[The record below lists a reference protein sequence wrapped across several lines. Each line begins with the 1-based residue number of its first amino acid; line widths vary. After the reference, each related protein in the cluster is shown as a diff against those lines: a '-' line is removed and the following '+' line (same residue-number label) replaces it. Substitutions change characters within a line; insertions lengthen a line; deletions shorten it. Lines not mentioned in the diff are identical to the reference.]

1 MSETITIARPYAKAI
16 FEHALHQGK
25 LTEWS
30 TILFAASQI
39 ALNDQ
44 VISFINNPA
53 ATVEQQITLMA
64 EPLKK
69 MADTGEIPA
78 LDNYVRTL
86 AENKRLQI
94 LPDIYVLFEA
104 MRSEQEKTLTI
115 NVTSY
120 STLSSTQEKELID
133 ALSKRLQRQVTL
145 KVAIDKSLLGG
156 AIIKAG
162 DLVID
167 GSVRGKLNKLG
178 AGLAA

>member
-16 FEHALHQGK
+16 FEHALQAGK
-25 LTEWS
+25 LTQWS
-30 TILFAASQI
+30 DILFVASQV
-39 ALNDQ
+39 ALNPQAID
-44 VISFINNPA
+44 FINNPA
-53 ATVEQQITLMA
+53 ATTEQQITLMA
-64 EPLKK
+64 ESLKSV
-69 MADTGEIPA
+69 AGDETAASDGFI
-78 LDNYVRTL
+78 RTL
-86 AENKRLQI
+86 SENKRLSI
-94 LPDIYVLFEA
+94 LPDIYVLFETL
-104 MRSEQEKTLTI
+104 RSEQEKTLTI

-120 STLSSTQEKELID
+120 STLSGTQEKELIE
-133 ALSKRLQRQVTL
+133 ALSKRLQRQVSL

>member
-39 ALNDQ
+39 ALNDH
-44 VISFINNPA
+44 VISFIGNPA
-53 ATVEQQITLMA
+53 ATIEQQITLMA
-64 EPLKK
+64 DPLKK

-78 LDNYVRTL
+78 LDNFIRTL

-115 NVTSY
+115 SVTSY
-120 STLSSTQEKELID
+120 STLSNTQEKELID

>member
-16 FEHALHQGK
+16 FEHALHKGK

-44 VISFINNPA
+44 VISFISNPA
-53 ATVEQQITLMA
+53 ATIEQQITLMA

-69 MADTGEIPA
+69 MADTGEIQA
-78 LDNYVRTL
+78 LDNFVRTL

-115 NVTSY
+115 SVTSY
-120 STLSSTQEKELID
+120 STLSNTQEKELID
-133 ALSKRLQRQVTL
+133 ALSKRLQRRVTL